1 MVQQYP
7 HPDDIDSQE
16 TQEWLE
22 SLAAVVDRDGPERA
36 HFLLER
42 CVELA
47 RRSGAHLP
55 FDLTT
60 AYINTIPPHR
70 EPNMP
75 GDGSLERRIRSI
87 IRWNAMAMVV
97 RAARRGGELGGH
109 IASFASAA
117 TLYDV
122 GFNHFFKGPDHED
135 GGDLVYFQ
143 GHSSPGFYARAYLE
157 GRLTEEQLDGFRQEV
172 DGEGISSYPHPWLMP
187 EFWQFPTVSMGL
199 GPIMSIY
206 QARFLK
212 YLTNR
217 GITDASKRKVW
228 SFLGDGEMDE
238 PESLGALS
246 LAGREKLDNLVF
258 VVNCNLQRLDGPVR
272 GNGKIIQE
280 LEGYFRGAGWNVIK
294 VIWGSY
300 WDPLLARDTKGLLRR
315 RMEEALDGD
324 YQKYK
329 ANDGAYVREHFF
341 GAYDELKE
349 MVADMSDED
358 IWRLNRGG
366 HDPHKIHAAYH
377 AATHHEG
384 QPTVILAKTIKGY
397 GLGQSGEGQNI
408 SHQQKKLD
416 GEGVKYFRDRFNVPV
431 SDDEIS
437 EVPYYHPGEDSEE
450 VKYMKK
456 RREELG
462 GSLPQRQVQYEALAV
477 PELEAF
483 SKMLESTGEREIST
497 TMAFVRCL
505 TVLLRDKKIK
515 DRVVPIICDEAR
527 TFGMEGLFRQIGIY
541 APFGQLYEPVDSDQ
555 LAYYKEAKE
564 GQVLQEGITEAGS
577 MSSWIAAATSYAST
591 GKPMIPFYTFYSMFG
606 FQRIGDLA
614 WAAGDM
620 RARGF
625 LIGGTSGRTTLNGEG
640 LQHEDGHSQVQA
652 GLIPNCVSYDP
663 TFGYEL
669 AVILQDGLR
678 RMYADGEDVYYYI
691 TVLNE
696 NYQHPEMPEGAEEG
710 IRKGMYLFRDSGLG
724 TQGSDKAVVQLMG
737 SGSILREV
745 IAAAD
750 ILKDDYGVESD
761 IWSVTSFNEI
771 RKEGYEVSRRNR
783 LNPDEPPRT
792 PWITGLLM
800 DRKGPAVAATDYV
813 RAFADQ
819 VREFVPQDDYIVLG
833 TDGFGRSDTREN
845 LRRFFEVDRYNVV
858 WAALVGLNRQGKF
871 DDDKL
876 VKARN
881 ALKIDPDK
889 PLPTTV

>member
-1 MVQQYP
+1 MVDYWE
-7 HPDDIDSQE
+7 HPQDADGEE
-16 TQEWLE
+16 TREWLE
-22 SLAAVVDRDGPERA
+22 ALAAVIDRDGAQRA
-36 HFLLER
+36 HYLLER
-42 CVELA
+42 LVELT

-60 AYINTIPPHR
+60 AYVNTIPVHR
-70 EPNMP
+70 QPSMP
-75 GDGSLERRIRSI
+75 GDGALERRIRSI

-97 RAARRGGELGGH
+97 RASRRGGELGGH

-143 GHSSPGFYARAYLE
+143 GHSSPGFYARAFLE
-157 GRLTEEQLDGFRQEV
+157 GRLSERQLDGFRQEV

-187 EFWQFPTVSMGL
+187 DFWQFPTVSMGL

-212 YLTNR
+212 YMAHR
-217 GITDASKRKVW
+217 GVADVGRRRVW

-238 PESLGALS
+238 PESLGAIS
-246 LAGREKLDNLVF
+246 LAGRENLDNLTF

-280 LEGYFRGAGWNVIK
+280 LEGVFRGAGWNVIK
-294 VIWGSY
+294 VVWGSY

-329 ANDGAYVREHFF
+329 AKDGSYVREHFF
-341 GAYDELKE
+341 GAYEELRE
-349 MVADMSDED
+349 MVADLSDED

-366 HDPHKIHAAYH
+366 HDPHKIHAAYQ
-377 AATHHEG
+377 AAAAHQG

-416 GEGVKYFRDRFNVPV
+416 GDGVRYFRDRFNVPV
-431 SDDEIS
+431 SDDQLD
-437 EVPYYHPGEDSEE
+437 EVPYYHPGDESEE
-450 VKYMKK
+450 VRYMKQ
-456 RREELG
+456 RREALG
-462 GSLPQRQVQYEALAV
+462 GYLPQRRVDYQPLQIPALD
-477 PELEAF
+477 AF
-483 SKMLESTGEREIST
+483 DKVTAATGEREIST
-497 TMAFVRCL
+497 TMALVRCMS
-505 TVLLRDKKIK
+505 VLLRDPNIK
-515 DRVVPIICDEAR
+515 DRIVPIICDEGR
-527 TFGMEGLFRQIGIY
+527 TFGVEGLFRQIGIY

-555 LAYYKEAKE
+555 LAYYKESKE

-591 GKPMIPFYTFYSMFG
+591 GQPMVPFYLFYSMFG

-640 LQHEDGHSQVQA
+640 LQHEDGHSQIQA

-663 TFGYEL
+663 TFAYEL
-669 AVILQDGLR
+669 AVIVQDGLR
-678 RMYADGEDVYYYI
+678 RMYTDGEDVYYYI

-696 NYQHPEMPEGAEEG
+696 NYPQPAMPEGVEDG
-710 IRKGMYLFRDSGLG
+710 IRKGMYLFK
-724 TQGSDKAVVQLMG
+724 GSDSEAGDVAVQLMG
-737 SGSILREV
+737 SGAILREV
-745 IAAAD
+745 IAASDMLA
-750 ILKDDYGVESD
+750 KDFGIGSN
-761 IWSVTSFNEI
+761 IWSVPSFNE
-771 RKEGYEVSRRNR
+771 VRREAQAVARMNR
-783 LNPDEPPRT
+783 LKPTADQQLPY
-792 PWITGLLM
+792 ITGLLAEHA
-800 DRKGPAVAATDYV
+800 GPVVAATDYV
-813 RAFADQ
+813 RAYADQ
-819 VREFVPQDDYIVLG
+819 VREYVPQSDFIALG

-845 LRRFFEVDRYNVV
+845 LRRFFEVDRYHVT
-858 WAALVGLNRQGKF
+858 WAALVALYRQGQF
-871 DDDKL
+871 DEVRL
-876 VKARN
+876 MEARQT
-881 ALKIDPDK
+881 LGIDPDK
-889 PLPTTV
+889 PLPSSS